1 MATLSVRTD
10 EAISMKGLLVGAVCL
25 VVMRSAHAGLGHDDY
40 ENFATTITKITMV
53 QNEAAK
59 FTESSVHRALR
70 GQSTGPRVLRGH
82 TLGSQLTERYR

>member
-1 MATLSVRTD
+1 
-10 EAISMKGLLVGAVCL
+10 MKGLLVGAVCL

-59 FTESSVHRALR
+59 FTESNIHRVHRALR
-70 GQSTGPRVLRGH
+70 GPSSGPRVLRGH
-82 TLGSQLTERYR
+82 TVGPHLTERYR